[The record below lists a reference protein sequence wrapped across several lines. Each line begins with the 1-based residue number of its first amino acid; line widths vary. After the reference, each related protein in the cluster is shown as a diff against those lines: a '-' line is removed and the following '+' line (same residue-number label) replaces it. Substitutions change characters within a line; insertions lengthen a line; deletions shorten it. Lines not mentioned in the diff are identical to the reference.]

1 MSDQYYFKEDAKVAW
16 RYMITG
22 RLVLTSP
29 TSLSNGDA
37 DGLTDISIR
46 RDLVTNKPVLPGT
59 SLAGAMRDYLCQRLP
74 ERGNQGWNQM
84 RVNELF
90 GENNQAERYS
100 LQSRLFIEDAEGNE
114 QGIEL
119 RDGVAID
126 NATRTAEDKKKFDVE
141 LLAAGTTFDLR
152 IELWELIGSVQQ
164 RQLLFHA
171 LEGLQNGE
179 IMLGGRKRRGYGA
192 CQVEDWQ
199 VHRYDMSDKNDILRW
214 LEKDETHPRPG
225 GTLVEMLDI
234 SGQPGLLT
242 ADTCHLSATFDI
254 VTSLLIRATSANS
267 KDPDMVHLRNAAG
280 QSIVS
285 GTSLAGALRA
295 QASRILRTLRTDA
308 QTKTFIDN
316 LFGREMDDRHKVKP
330 HASRLW
336 VREAEIEPAIADR
349 VQSRVKIDRFTG
361 GSYPAALFDQLPVFG
376 GRVTLDLTVQ
386 SPSDADVG
394 LLLLL
399 LKDLWTGDLPLGG
412 EASVGRG
419 RLSGQRAELN
429 WRGETWVIQA
439 GTSGLQVDGDPD
451 KLEKTVQALWTNPIV
466 EVKDE

>member
-59 SLAGAMRDYLCQRLP
+59 SLAGALRDYLCQRLP

-214 LEKDETHPRPG
+214 LEKDETHPRK
-225 GTLVEMLDI
+225 
-234 SGQPGLLT
+234 
-242 ADTCHLSATFDI
+242 
-254 VTSLLIRATSANS
+254 RA
-267 KDPDMVHLRNAAG
+267 R
-280 QSIVS
+280 
-285 GTSLAGALRA
+285 
-295 QASRILRTLRTDA
+295 
-308 QTKTFIDN
+308 
-316 LFGREMDDRHKVKP
+316 
-330 HASRLW
+330 
-336 VREAEIEPAIADR
+336 
-349 VQSRVKIDRFTG
+349 
-361 GSYPAALFDQLPVFG
+361 
-376 GRVTLDLTVQ
+376 
-386 SPSDADVG
+386 
-394 LLLLL
+394 
-399 LKDLWTGDLPLGG
+399 
-412 EASVGRG
+412 
-419 RLSGQRAELN
+419 
-429 WRGETWVIQA
+429 
-439 GTSGLQVDGDPD
+439 
-451 KLEKTVQALWTNPIV
+451 
-466 EVKDE
+466 